1 MVSTSKEMVA
11 ANARQFEDHL
21 SICRP
26 ALVTHTDSTRFYE
39 CFDRFFSVSSSIYQ
53 KVSPLSSITI
63 PAPLLE
69 KCIVQSSDPLWKH
82 SFQICLDNIPYF
94 MRDLKNS
101 SNSFLDISHLATAD
115 QVRSGRI
122 PIACP
127 YLPSEDHPCY
137 TPQTYILHLKN
148 ILDLMNEY
156 ENYTFVPISAEQWP
170 GYNLIV
176 NDGMAILIGGKY
188 PSAMLEMRRPEMVQA
203 CQEHLLRIADRN
215 MGEGMMREKIKIRI
229 KTLIRE
235 LEE

>member
-1 MVSTSKEMVA
+1 
-11 ANARQFEDHL
+11 
-21 SICRP
+21 
-26 ALVTHTDSTRFYE
+26 
-39 CFDRFFSVSSSIYQ
+39 
-53 KVSPLSSITI
+53 
-63 PAPLLE
+63 
-69 KCIVQSSDPLWKH
+69 
-82 SFQICLDNIPYF
+82 
-94 MRDLKNS
+94 
-101 SNSFLDISHLATAD
+101 
-115 QVRSGRI
+115 
-122 PIACP
+122 
-127 YLPSEDHPCY
+127 
-137 TPQTYILHLKN
+137 
-148 ILDLMNEY
+148 MNEY